1 MNGADGR
8 QDLLTPSVLNPDSI
22 ATAANDKNEFQ
33 KAMNGDSGTNGSM
46 SATAPSAEAAAKAAS
61 RVSKVLSQAGS
72 GLAFEGQTLGVGG
85 LDDVLVQI
93 KRRIWTP
100 LAAPPQLLKGKF
112 EMELC
117 IELEPQKFD
126 LKEFRNKC

>member
-8 QDLLTPSVLNPDSI
+8 RDLLTPSVLNPDSI
-22 ATAANDKNEFQ
+22 AAAANDKNEFQ
-33 KAMNGDSGTNGSM
+33 KAMNGDSGTNGSV

-100 LAAPPQLLKGKF
+100 LAAPPQLLNGKF

-117 IELEPQKFD
+117 IEPEPQKFD
-126 LKEFRNKC
+126 RKKFRNKC